1 MRFSA
6 QVRDAVVQMA
16 EREGIDPAALLAVVE
31 VESAGNPLE
40 DNNRT
45 PRFLFERHIFYRY
58 LRDHAPDKLPIAVQ
72 QGLALPRWDR
82 TIEYKDQATSKGRRR
97 LLGRAVKVDE
107 EGAHYSASWGVGQ
120 VMGFH
125 AKEIGFKSALEMVQF
140 MEKGGL
146 VAQIDVMVRVIKQLN
161 LVPLINRRAWAS
173 FAKAYNGSGYK
184 QNKYD
189 TKLAAA
195 FQRWQTQIA

>member
-1 MRFSA
+1 
-6 QVRDAVVQMA
+6 
-16 EREGIDPAALLAVVE
+16 
-31 VESAGNPLE
+31 
-40 DNNRT
+40 
-45 PRFLFERHIFYRY
+45 
-58 LRDHAPDKLPIAVQ
+58 
-72 QGLALPRWDR
+72 
-82 TIEYKDQATSKGRRR
+82 
-97 LLGRAVKVDE
+97 
-107 EGAHYSASWGVGQ
+107 
-120 VMGFH
+120 
-125 AKEIGFKSALEMVQF
+125 MVQF